1 VIVKGMNPLAL
12 QTIAELHNK
21 KDAICYIETLGGT
34 RGTGF
39 FLEINDANLPFKR
52 GLLTANHVFDI
63 NKEIKF
69 LCRGENKIIKITKNR
84 RVFTDKKLDYTFIE
98 ILPEDNINFFFI
110 FDDLPNND
118 LQHLNN
124 QEIILVQHTK
134 DDLSY
139 SVGNIKQ
146 TIGEETI
153 NQITHTCPTQAG
165 SSGSPI
171 LLRNNLTVIGIHKCG
186 SIDKQLNYGIPILS
200 IINNIKHKQLFI
212 KSNDYKEEYNN
223 LEKIGSGNYGT
234 VYKGLL
240 KNEKEYRAIKVIDK
254 EEMKKRFKN
263 TKNDNDVEEEF
274 NLYIKNGLINDINEI
289 DNMRICMKDN
299 LNSIKFYE
307 YYDTEK
313 EYAIV
318 MELCDNILQNILN
331 EKKEAFNIDEVY
343 DIISQLNN
351 TFKIISENNIVHR
364 DLKLENILVKYIDKK
379 KSKFIVKLT
388 DYGVSRKVLSIS
400 KKCNTY
406 VGTVLT
412 MAPEILAGEKYD
424 NKCDLWSLGVII
436 YQLLFKEYPYDAET
450 EVGLYNQINEFGDK
464 YFKKTG
470 EKQIDCLISKL
481 LVKDPEKRL
490 GWNDYFSE
498 FSKIKKNNINDN
510 NNCQI
515 F

>member
-1 VIVKGMNPLAL
+1 
-12 QTIAELHNK
+12 
-21 KDAICYIETLGGT
+21 
-34 RGTGF
+34 
-39 FLEINDANLPFKR
+39 
-52 GLLTANHVFDI
+52 
-63 NKEIKF
+63 
-69 LCRGENKIIKITKNR
+69 
-84 RVFTDKKLDYTFIE
+84 
-98 ILPEDNINFFFI
+98 
-110 FDDLPNND
+110 
-118 LQHLNN
+118 
-124 QEIILVQHTK
+124 
-134 DDLSY
+134 
-139 SVGNIKQ
+139 
-146 TIGEETI
+146 
-153 NQITHTCPTQAG
+153 
-165 SSGSPI
+165 
-171 LLRNNLTVIGIHKCG
+171 
-186 SIDKQLNYGIPILS
+186 
-200 IINNIKHKQLFI
+200 
-212 KSNDYKEEYNN
+212 
-223 LEKIGSGNYGT
+223 
-234 VYKGLL
+234 
-240 KNEKEYRAIKVIDK
+240 
-254 EEMKKRFKN
+254 
-263 TKNDNDVEEEF
+263 
-274 NLYIKNGLINDINEI
+274 
-289 DNMRICMKDN
+289 MKDN

-318 MELCDNILQNILN
+318 MELCDNNLQNILN
-331 EKKEAFNIDEVY
+331 EKKGAFNIDEVY

-379 KSKFIVKLT
+379 KSEFIVKLT

-498 FSKIKKNNINDN
+498 FSKIKKNNSNDN

>member
-1 VIVKGMNPLAL
+1 MVNLSKPAIPNQLVME
-12 QTIAELHNK
+12 IFNK
-21 KDAICYIETLGGT
+21 TDAMCYIEDIGGK
-34 RGTGF
+34 RAGTGF

-52 GLLTANHVFDI
+52 GLLTANHVLD
-63 NKEIKF
+63 NNMEIRF
-69 LCRGENKIIKITKNR
+69 LYKNENRTIEITKNR
-84 RVFTDKKLDYTFIE
+84 RVFTDKNLDYTFIE
-98 ILPEDNINFFFI
+98 ILPEDNINLFFKLAV
-110 FDDLPNND
+110 LPNND
-118 LQHLNN
+118 LQNLKK
-124 QEIILVQHTK
+124 QEIILIQHTK
-134 DDLSY
+134 HNLQFSSGY
-139 SVGNIKQ
+139 IIK
-146 TIGEETI
+146 TIAEGTTI
-153 NQITHTCPTQAG
+153 HHNCSTFAG

-171 LLRNNLTVIGIHKCG
+171 LLIDLTVIGFHLG
-186 SIDKQLNYGIPILS
+186 SHLHEKINYGILIWP
-200 IINNIKHKQLFI
+200 IINDIKHKILFI
-212 KSNDYKEEYNN
+212 KSNNYKEEYNN

-240 KNEKEYRAIKVIDK
+240 KNEKEYRAIKVIDI

-263 TKNDNDVEEEF
+263 IKNDNDVEEEF
-274 NLYIKNGLINDINEI
+274 NLHIKNGLINEI

-318 MELCDNILQNILN
+318 MELCDNNLQNILN
-331 EKKEAFNIDEVY
+331 EKKGPFNIDEVFE
-343 DIISQLNN
+343 IISQLNN
-351 TFKIISENNIVHR
+351 TFKIMSERNIVHR
-364 DLKLENILVKYIDKK
+364 DLKLENILVKHIDKE

-388 DYGVSRKVLSIS
+388 DYGVSRKILSIS

-406 VGTVLT
+406 AGTVLT

-450 EVGLYNQINEFGDK
+450 EVGIYNQINEFGDK

-470 EKQIDCLISKL
+470 EKQLDSLISNL
-481 LVKDPEKRL
+481 LVKDPKKRL
-490 GWNDYFSE
+490 DWNDYFSE
-498 FSKIKKNNINDN
+498 FSKIKKSNSNNKD
-510 NNCQI
+510 NCQI

>member
-1 VIVKGMNPLAL
+1 MVIVKGMNPLV
-12 QTIAELHNK
+12 QTMSELHNK
-21 KDAICYIETLGGT
+21 KDAICYIETLGGIK
-34 RGTGF
+34 GTGF

-52 GLLTANHVFDI
+52 GLITANHVFDI
-63 NKEIKF
+63 NKEIRF
-69 LCRGENKIIKITKNR
+69 LYKNESKIIKITKNR

-98 ILPEDNINFFFI
+98 ILPEDNINLFFI

-139 SVGNIKQ
+139 SVGNIREI
-146 TIGEETI
+146 IGEDSI
-153 NQITHTCPTQAG
+153 NQITHTCPTQEG

-171 LLRNNLTVIGIHKCG
+171 LLRNNLTVIGIHLGGLK
-186 SIDKQLNYGIPILS
+186 DEQLNYGIPILS

-274 NLYIKNGLINDINEI
+274 NLYIKNGLINEI

-318 MELCDNILQNILN
+318 MELCDNNLQNILN

-379 KSKFIVKLT
+379 KSEFIVKLT

-510 NNCQI
+510 NI
-515 F
+515 VK